1 MLDCLYKS
9 RLILKQKKIFNFA
22 YLRGIRHNKIGRPS
36 NLLRMVGFNIWGVGV
51 EGGGGAMGCWGRI
64 GAGSVLTT
72 GGGSSTFMTLTGTAF
87 PPPVLPFPEFP
98 ETEVGA
104 GLCPFLLFG
113 VDFLTGK
120 MREMAARFVAESS
133 AGGCCEAVWPLER

>member
-51 EGGGGAMGCWGRI
+51 EGVGGKGCWARGRI

-87 PPPVLPFPEFP
+87 PPPVFPFPVFP
-98 ETEVGA
+98 ETEVGQD
-104 GLCPFLLFG
+104 C
-113 VDFLTGK
+113 
-120 MREMAARFVAESS
+120 ARF
-133 AGGCCEAVWPLER
+133 CCLALTF

>member
-1 MLDCLYKS
+1 
-9 RLILKQKKIFNFA
+9 
-22 YLRGIRHNKIGRPS
+22 
-36 NLLRMVGFNIWGVGV
+36 MVGFNIWGVGV
-51 EGGGGAMGCWGRI
+51 EGVGGRGCWARGRI

-87 PPPVLPFPEFP
+87 PPPVLPVPVFPEA
-98 ETEVGA
+98 EVGA

>member
-1 MLDCLYKS
+1 MTEANKV
-9 RLILKQKKIFNFA
+9 QFNFA

-87 PPPVLPFPEFP
+87 PPPVFPFPEFP
-98 ETEVGA
+98 DTEVGA

-133 AGGCCEAVWPLER
+133 AGGCCEAVGPLER

>member
-1 MLDCLYKS
+1 MAEICYLFDLYFS
-9 RLILKQKKIFNFA
+9 

-36 NLLRMVGFNIWGVGV
+36 NLLRMVGFNIWGVGA
-51 EGGGGAMGCWGRI
+51 EGVGARGWGRI

-87 PPPVLPFPEFP
+87 PPPVLPFP

>member
-1 MLDCLYKS
+1 
-9 RLILKQKKIFNFA
+9 
-22 YLRGIRHNKIGRPS
+22 
-36 NLLRMVGFNIWGVGV
+36 MVGFNIWGVGV
-51 EGGGGAMGCWGRI
+51 EGGWGVRGCWGARGRI

-72 GGGSSTFMTLTGTAF
+72 GGGCSSTFMTLTGTAF

>member
-1 MLDCLYKS
+1 
-9 RLILKQKKIFNFA
+9 
-22 YLRGIRHNKIGRPS
+22 
-36 NLLRMVGFNIWGVGV
+36 MVGFNIWGVGV
-51 EGGGGAMGCWGRI
+51 EGVGGRGCWAMGRT

-72 GGGSSTFMTLTGTAF
+72 GGGCSSTFMTLTGTAF
-87 PPPVLPFPEFP
+87 PPPVLPFPGFP

-133 AGGCCEAVWPLER
+133 AGGCWEAVWPLER

>member
-1 MLDCLYKS
+1 
-9 RLILKQKKIFNFA
+9 
-22 YLRGIRHNKIGRPS
+22 
-36 NLLRMVGFNIWGVGV
+36 MVGFNIWGVGAELGV
-51 EGGGGAMGCWGRI
+51 VWAARVCWGRI

-72 GGGSSTFMTLTGTAF
+72 GGGGGGRGSSSFMTLTGTAF
-87 PPPVLPFPEFP
+87 PPPLPVLPFPLELFPP

-104 GLCPFLLFG
+104 GLCGPFLLFG

-133 AGGCCEAVWPLER
+133 AGGCCEAVWLLER